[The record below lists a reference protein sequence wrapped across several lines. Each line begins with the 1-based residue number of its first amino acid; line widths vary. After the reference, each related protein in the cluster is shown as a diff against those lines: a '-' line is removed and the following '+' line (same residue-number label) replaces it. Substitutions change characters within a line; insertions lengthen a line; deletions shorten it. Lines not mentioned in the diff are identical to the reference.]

1 MPNNHPL
8 LFFPEPISLQKKAG
22 VRFIPKSISYP
33 SNDRQTE
40 RLSPLFDALC
50 RSFEHQ
56 RVDIQNTPV
65 GIDPEQVLVFET
77 IGNVENFIIA
87 IGKTDGLEWMGE
99 IELDDICPSDDFHY
113 TEVGSEEKS
122 LHGRLFLTMT
132 NQRAMT
138 EMLSLW
144 REYSANP
151 NIRFRKGLNGFK
163 ALFKQLYTIRRWD
176 VQDRLIETNV
186 IEYWKKDIE
195 ANEQNIRF
203 ELQLWYSASAE
214 KRDTSFRRVSTIV
227 ESLNGRCLVH
237 SVIEEI
243 SYHSILVELP
253 STAIQDIISTQDTQ
267 LVRCDQV
274 MFFRPSGQIAIVSD
288 IESDGFVSD
297 EFSDDEL
304 PSGEPEAAIF
314 DGLPVNNHQKLS
326 NRIMVD
332 DPDDYSD
339 GYTVQHRV
347 HGTAMSS
354 LIIHG
359 DINDNEKAISTPL
372 YIRPIMKPVA
382 GMSSSIEKVPSDVLF
397 VDLLH
402 RAVKRLFDGEG
413 DSVPID
419 SIKLINL
426 SIGDSSLLFF
436 HSMSPAAKLL
446 DWLSWKYNVL
456 FIISAGNHV
465 DVLEMSTSY
474 RDFKALSDQQKE
486 YIIYNTIINDR
497 RNRRILSP
505 SESMN
510 NITVGSISVDNSPE
524 NYCERRI
531 NPTLHVLPN
540 VYSSFGGGY
549 RKSIKP
555 DFVYYGGRQFF
566 DEPFSDLQPMKLKYS
581 CHFGTPGNR
590 VAAPA
595 DDLSKTWFVR
605 GTSNAAALIT
615 RRGIQITDTLK
626 ELFQENYFLP
636 QYRQYLPLIIKTLLT
651 HGCSWGELESNLKG
665 MLNSRYNNNDIEKII
680 TDWTGYGIP
689 DTSKV
694 QECTQQRVTI
704 LGFGEIGQDKSHLFK
719 FPLPPSLSGIP
730 ENRKLTI
737 TLSWFTPIASNTQK
751 YRVANLYFEA
761 DSNTIGVTRDDVQ
774 WQKVKK
780 GTLQHE
786 VFVGQNA
793 VAFEDDGNIAIQVTC
808 KKDAISFD
816 YLIPYSI
823 AVTLEVAEEI
833 DIPIYQEVRDKLLT
847 PVIVEQ
853 SSLF

>member
-1 MPNNHPL
+1 M
-8 LFFPEPISLQKKAG
+8 
-22 VRFIPKSISYP
+22 
-33 SNDRQTE
+33 
-40 RLSPLFDALC
+40 
-50 RSFEHQ
+50 
-56 RVDIQNTPV
+56 
-65 GIDPEQVLVFET
+65 EQ
-77 IGNVENFIIA
+77 
-87 IGKTDGLEWMGE
+87 
-99 IELDDICPSDDFHY
+99 
-113 TEVGSEEKS
+113 
-122 LHGRLFLTMT
+122 
-132 NQRAMT
+132 
-138 EMLSLW
+138 
-144 REYSANP
+144 YSTNP
-151 NIRFRKGLNGFK
+151 NIQFQRGLNGFK
-163 ALFKQLYTIRRWD
+163 SLFKQLNTIRRWN

-186 IEYWKKDIE
+186 IKYWKQDIE
-195 ANEQNIRF
+195 ANEQIIRF
-203 ELQLWYSASAE
+203 ELQLWFSSSTE
-214 KRDTSFRRVSTIV
+214 KRNASFSRVSEMI

-243 SYHSILVELP
+243 SYHGMLVELP
-253 STAIQDIISTQDTQ
+253 STAIQDIINTQDTQ
-267 LVRCDQV
+267 LVKCDQV
-274 MFFRPSGQIAIVSD
+274 MFFRPSGQIAIVSE
-288 IESDGFVSD
+288 IEDDKLIND
-297 EFSDDEL
+297 ELLNDEL
-304 PSGEPEAAIF
+304 PSGQSEAAIF

-326 NRIMVD
+326 NRIVVD

-339 GYTVQHRV
+339 GYIVQHRV

-359 DINDNEKAISTPL
+359 DINDNERAISTPL

-402 RAVKRLFDGEG
+402 RAVKRIFEG
-413 DSVPID
+413 DIDSNPIN

-465 DVLEMSTSY
+465 DPLEMSILY
-474 RDFKALSDQQKE
+474 KDFRSLSDQQKE
-486 YIIYNTIINDR
+486 DIIYNTIANDR

-505 SESMN
+505 SESIN
-510 NITVGSISVDNSPE
+510 SITVGSISVDNSPA
-524 NYCERRI
+524 NPYERRI
-531 NPTLHVLPN
+531 NPTLHMLPN
-540 VYSSFGGGY
+540 VHSSFGGGY
-549 RKSIKP
+549 RRSIKP
-555 DFVYYGGRQFF
+555 DFVYYGGKQFF
-566 DEPFSDLQPMKLKYS
+566 DEPLRDLAPTQLRYS
-581 CHFGTPGNR
+581 CHFGSPGNQ
-590 VAAPA
+590 VAAPS

-626 ELFQENYFLP
+626 ELFQEDYFSP
-636 QYRQYLPLIIKTLLT
+636 QYRPYLPLIIKTLLT
-651 HGCSWGELESNLKG
+651 HGCSWGELEVNLKRI
-665 MLNSRYNNNDIEKII
+665 LNGKYNNNDIEKII
-680 TDWTGYGIP
+680 TDWIGYGIP

-719 FPLPPSLSGIP
+719 FPLPSSLSGRP

-751 YRVANLYFEA
+751 YRVANLYFET
-761 DSNTIGVTRDDVQ
+761 DNSTIGVTRDDAQ

-793 VAFEDDGNIAIQVTC
+793 VAFEDDESIAIRVTC
-808 KKDAISFD
+808 KKDAKAFS

-847 PVIVEQ
+847 PIIVEQ

>member
-1 MPNNHPL
+1 MANNYPL
-8 LFFPEPISLQKKAG
+8 LFFPEPIPLQRNAG
-22 VRFIPKSISYP
+22 TQFFPRSVHYP
-33 SNDRQTE
+33 SNDRQKE
-40 RLSPLFDALC
+40 RLSPLFETLR
-50 RSFEHQ
+50 RSFESQ
-56 RVDIQNTPV
+56 RAEIQNTPV

-77 IGNVENFIIA
+77 VGNVENFVTA
-87 IGKTDGLEWMGE
+87 IRNTEGLEWMGE
-99 IELDDICPSDDFHY
+99 IELDDIQPSDDFHY
-113 TEVGSEEKS
+113 SGEGLEEKN
-122 LHGRLFLTMT
+122 LQGRLFLTMT

-144 REYSANP
+144 EQYSTNP
-151 NIRFRKGLNGFK
+151 NIQFQRGLNGFK
-163 ALFKQLYTIRRWD
+163 SLFKQLNTIRRWN

-186 IEYWKKDIE
+186 IEYWKQELE
-195 ANEQNIRF
+195 ANEQIIRF
-203 ELQLWYSASAE
+203 ELQLWFSTSTESRNASF
-214 KRDTSFRRVSTIV
+214 SRVSEII

-237 SVIEEI
+237 SIIEEI
-243 SYHSILVELP
+243 SYHGMLVELP
-253 STAIQDIISTQDTQ
+253 STAIQDIIITQDTQ
-267 LVRCDQV
+267 LVKCDQV
-274 MFFRPSGQIAIVSD
+274 MFFRPSGQIAIVSE
-288 IESDGFVSD
+288 IENDKLIND
-297 EFSDDEL
+297 KLLNDEL
-304 PSGEPEAAIF
+304 PSGQSEAAIF
-314 DGLPVNNHQKLS
+314 DGLPVNNHHKLS
-326 NRIMVD
+326 NRIVVD

-339 GYTVQHRV
+339 GYIVQHRV

-359 DINDNEKAISTPL
+359 DINDNERAISTPL
-372 YIRPIMKPVA
+372 YIRPIMKPLG
-382 GMSSSIEKVPSDVLF
+382 GMSRTIEKVPSDVLF

-402 RAVKRLFDGEG
+402 RAVKRIFEG
-413 DSVPID
+413 DIDSDPID

-456 FIISAGNHV
+456 FIISAGNHL
-465 DVLEMSTSY
+465 DSLEMSILY
-474 RDFKALSDQQKE
+474 KDFKSLSDQQKE
-486 YIIYNTIINDR
+486 DLIYSTIANDR
-497 RNRRILSP
+497 RNRRILST

-510 NITVGSISVDNSPE
+510 NITVGSISVDNSPSTP
-524 NYCERRI
+524 YERRI
-531 NPTLHVLPN
+531 NPTLNVLPN
-540 VYSSFGGGY
+540 VHSSFGGSY
-549 RKSIKP
+549 RRSIKP
-555 DFVYYGGRQFF
+555 DFVYYGGKQFF
-566 DEPFSDLQPMKLKYS
+566 DEPLRDLAPTQLSYS
-581 CHFGTPGNR
+581 CHFGSPGNQ
-590 VAAPA
+590 VAAPS

-626 ELFQENYFLP
+626 ELFQENYYSP

-651 HGCSWGELESNLKG
+651 HGCSWGELE
-665 MLNSRYNNNDIEKII
+665 LNIKRILNGKYNNNDIEKII
-680 TDWTGYGIP
+680 TDWIGYGIP

-719 FPLPPSLSGIP
+719 FPLPPSLSGRP
-730 ENRKLTI
+730 ENRRLII

-751 YRVANLYFEA
+751 YRVANLYFET
-761 DSNTIGVTRDDVQ
+761 DNNSIGVTRDDAQ

-793 VAFEDDGNIAIQVTC
+793 VAFEDDESIAIRVTC
-808 KKDAISFD
+808 KKDAQAFS

-823 AVTLEVAEEI
+823 AVTLEIAEEI

-847 PVIVEQ
+847 PIIVEQ
-853 SSLF
+853 NSLF

>member
-1 MPNNHPL
+1 
-8 LFFPEPISLQKKAG
+8 
-22 VRFIPKSISYP
+22 
-33 SNDRQTE
+33 
-40 RLSPLFDALC
+40 
-50 RSFEHQ
+50 
-56 RVDIQNTPV
+56 
-65 GIDPEQVLVFET
+65 
-77 IGNVENFIIA
+77 
-87 IGKTDGLEWMGE
+87 
-99 IELDDICPSDDFHY
+99 
-113 TEVGSEEKS
+113 
-122 LHGRLFLTMT
+122 
-132 NQRAMT
+132 MT

-144 REYSANP
+144 EQYSTNP
-151 NIRFRKGLNGFK
+151 NIQFQRGLNGFK
-163 ALFKQLYTIRRWD
+163 SLFKQLNTIRRWN

-186 IEYWKKDIE
+186 IKYWKQDIE
-195 ANEQNIRF
+195 ANEQIIRF
-203 ELQLWYSASAE
+203 ELQLWFSSSTE
-214 KRDTSFRRVSTIV
+214 KRNASFSRVSEMI

-243 SYHSILVELP
+243 SYHGMLVELP
-253 STAIQDIISTQDTQ
+253 STAIQDIINTQDTQ
-267 LVRCDQV
+267 LVKCDQV
-274 MFFRPSGQIAIVSD
+274 MFFRPSGQIAIVSE
-288 IESDGFVSD
+288 IEDDKLIND
-297 EFSDDEL
+297 ELLNDEL
-304 PSGEPEAAIF
+304 PSGQSEAAIF

-326 NRIMVD
+326 NRIVVD

-339 GYTVQHRV
+339 GYIVQHRV

-359 DINDNEKAISTPL
+359 DINDNERAISTPL

-402 RAVKRLFDGEG
+402 RAVKRIFEG
-413 DSVPID
+413 DIDSNPIN

-465 DVLEMSTSY
+465 DPLEMSILY
-474 RDFKALSDQQKE
+474 KDFRSLSDQQKE
-486 YIIYNTIINDR
+486 DIIYNTIANDR

-505 SESMN
+505 SESIN
-510 NITVGSISVDNSPE
+510 SITVGSISVDNSPA
-524 NYCERRI
+524 NPYERRI
-531 NPTLHVLPN
+531 NPTLHMLPN
-540 VYSSFGGGY
+540 VHSSFGGGY
-549 RKSIKP
+549 RRSIKP
-555 DFVYYGGRQFF
+555 DFVYYGGKQFF
-566 DEPFSDLQPMKLKYS
+566 DEPLRDLAPTQLRYS
-581 CHFGTPGNR
+581 CHFGSPGNQ
-590 VAAPA
+590 VAAPS

-626 ELFQENYFLP
+626 ELFQEDYFSP
-636 QYRQYLPLIIKTLLT
+636 QYRPYLPLIIKTLLT
-651 HGCSWGELESNLKG
+651 HGCSWGELEVNLKRI
-665 MLNSRYNNNDIEKII
+665 LNGKYNNNDIEKII
-680 TDWTGYGIP
+680 TDWIGYGIP

-719 FPLPPSLSGIP
+719 FPLPSSLSGRP

-751 YRVANLYFEA
+751 YRVANLYFET
-761 DSNTIGVTRDDVQ
+761 DNSTIGVTRDDAQ

-793 VAFEDDGNIAIQVTC
+793 VAFEDDESIAIRVTC
-808 KKDAISFD
+808 KKDAKAFS

-847 PVIVEQ
+847 PIIVEQ

>member
-1 MPNNHPL
+1 
-8 LFFPEPISLQKKAG
+8 
-22 VRFIPKSISYP
+22 
-33 SNDRQTE
+33 
-40 RLSPLFDALC
+40 
-50 RSFEHQ
+50 
-56 RVDIQNTPV
+56 
-65 GIDPEQVLVFET
+65 
-77 IGNVENFIIA
+77 
-87 IGKTDGLEWMGE
+87 
-99 IELDDICPSDDFHY
+99 
-113 TEVGSEEKS
+113 
-122 LHGRLFLTMT
+122 
-132 NQRAMT
+132 
-138 EMLSLW
+138 MLSLW
-144 REYSANP
+144 EQYSTNP
-151 NIRFRKGLNGFK
+151 NIQFQRGLNGFK
-163 ALFKQLYTIRRWD
+163 SLFKQLNTIRRWN

-186 IEYWKKDIE
+186 IKYWKQDIE
-195 ANEQNIRF
+195 ANEQIIRF
-203 ELQLWYSASAE
+203 ELQLWFSSSTE
-214 KRDTSFRRVSTIV
+214 KRNASFSRVSEMI

-243 SYHSILVELP
+243 SYHGMLVELP
-253 STAIQDIISTQDTQ
+253 STAIQDIINTQDTQ
-267 LVRCDQV
+267 LVKCDQV
-274 MFFRPSGQIAIVSD
+274 MFFRPSGQIAIVSE
-288 IESDGFVSD
+288 IEDDKLIND
-297 EFSDDEL
+297 ELLNDEL
-304 PSGEPEAAIF
+304 PSGQSEAAIF

-326 NRIMVD
+326 NRIVVD

-339 GYTVQHRV
+339 GYIVQHRV

-359 DINDNEKAISTPL
+359 DINDNERAISMPL

-402 RAVKRLFDGEG
+402 RAVKRIFEG
-413 DSVPID
+413 DIDSNPIN

-465 DVLEMSTSY
+465 DPLEMSILY
-474 RDFKALSDQQKE
+474 KDFRSLSDQQKE
-486 YIIYNTIINDR
+486 DIIYNTIANDR

-505 SESMN
+505 SESIN
-510 NITVGSISVDNSPE
+510 SITVGSISVDNSPA
-524 NYCERRI
+524 NPYERRI
-531 NPTLHVLPN
+531 NPTLHMLPN
-540 VYSSFGGGY
+540 VHSSFGGGY
-549 RKSIKP
+549 RRSIKP
-555 DFVYYGGRQFF
+555 DFVYYGGKQFF
-566 DEPFSDLQPMKLKYS
+566 DEPLRDLAPTQLRYS
-581 CHFGTPGNR
+581 CHFGSPGNQ
-590 VAAPA
+590 VAAPS

-626 ELFQENYFLP
+626 ELFQEDYFSP
-636 QYRQYLPLIIKTLLT
+636 QYRPYLPLIIKTLLT
-651 HGCSWGELESNLKG
+651 HGCSWGELEVNLKRI
-665 MLNSRYNNNDIEKII
+665 LNGKYNNNDIEKII
-680 TDWTGYGIP
+680 TDWIGYGIP

-719 FPLPPSLSGIP
+719 FPLPSSLSGRP

-751 YRVANLYFEA
+751 YRVANLYFET
-761 DSNTIGVTRDDVQ
+761 DNSTIGVTRDDAQ

-793 VAFEDDGNIAIQVTC
+793 VAFEDDESIAIRVTC
-808 KKDAISFD
+808 KKDAKAFS

-847 PVIVEQ
+847 PIIVEQ